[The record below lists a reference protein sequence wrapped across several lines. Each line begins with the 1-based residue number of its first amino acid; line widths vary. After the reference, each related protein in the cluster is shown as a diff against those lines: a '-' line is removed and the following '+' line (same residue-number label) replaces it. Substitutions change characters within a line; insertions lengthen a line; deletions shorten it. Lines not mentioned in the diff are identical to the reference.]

1 MYKIFNS
8 AFLDYVQQHICY
20 PCYLSAEGVVSLSRF
35 QSSRKYVPS
44 EKYEVNEITSV
55 IANTS
60 GHDACAGL
68 MPIFLKKIGR
78 LHPRREAVTRVD
90 KIVRDKVDEKL

>member
-1 MYKIFNS
+1 MLSFLSISRRCCFIIKIK
-8 AFLDYVQQHICY
+8 I
-20 PCYLSAEGVVSLSRF
+20 YLSI
-35 QSSRKYVPS
+35 YVPS

-60 GHDACAGL
+60 GHEACAGL

>member
-60 GHDACAGL
+60 GHEACAGL

-78 LHPRREAVTRVD
+78 LHPRNEALIRVN
-90 KIVRDKVDEKL
+90 KIVRDRVEEKR